1 MIVGLNRVVLT
12 GIVVIAM
19 SASFKTYATYENT
32 DAWWRRY
39 GNERDVLYAQMRR
52 YGISREDVAAMR
64 HLTESAPPYFDPHVS
79 LASEKL
85 LNSGENYRFEM
96 DEFILSMRVPDAS
109 AVPGNW
115 IWPYTNT
122 RTPDPGMEKLLAREK
137 GALKVASLGW
147 YVCKSFFSP
156 GLFGRCETAGVLV
169 LYRILQPEERLKF
182 STPER
187 LRDLSSEVLKKSIL
201 PREDVEKA
209 IQAGNFLSGADNRIH
224 LDPEVVVINGRV
236 WIRNAMDSSYGR
248 RYSYMTTLSSDRMV
262 GFSFGLPAYDY
273 SANPDSSTYPAA
285 IKRAYALMDELVA
298 SLRIAKVNDDGS
310 PDPFVLERVEP
321 APLPVREKLPTA
333 H

>member
-1 MIVGLNRVVLT
+1 MIMGLNRIVLA
-12 GIVVIAM
+12 GIFIITM
-19 SASFKTYATYENT
+19 GASFKIHATYENT

-39 GNERDVLYAQMRR
+39 GDERDALYAQMRR
-52 YGISREDVAAMR
+52 YGISREDVTAMR
-64 HLTESAPPYFDPHVS
+64 HLTESAPPYFNPHVN

-85 LNSGENYRFEM
+85 LSSGDNYRFEM
-96 DEFILSMRVPDAS
+96 DEFILSMKVPDAS
-109 AVPGNW
+109 ASSGNW

-147 YVCKSFFSP
+147 YVCRSLFSP

-169 LYRILQPEERLKF
+169 LYRVLQPEERQKF

-187 LRDLSSEVLKKSIL
+187 LRELSREVLKSSIR
-201 PREDVEKA
+201 PREEVEKA

-224 LDPEVVVINGRV
+224 LDPEIVVINGRV

-262 GFSFGLPAYDY
+262 GFSFGLPEYDY

-298 SLRIAKVNDDGS
+298 SLRIAKINDDGL

-321 APLPVREKLPTA
+321 APLPVREKRPTA
-333 H
+333 Q